1 MVIGAMKAKYFDDA
15 AGCVAVVLIRE
26 EIEYL
31 EKLYVFQNC
40 WGFVR

>member
-1 MVIGAMKAKYFDDA
+1 MVIGAMKAGDFEDV

-31 EKLYVFQNC
+31 EKLYVSHKIV
-40 WGFVR
+40 GVL